1 MMKCTNLL
9 AALTLLANVSVSG
22 TRVQAQQEVDPTN
35 YPLTPTVAHAA
46 KQPAPHTF
54 KRSPVHST
62 QHATVKK
69 TQKVSTGNTH
79 HATIKTVSKK

>member
-1 MMKCTNLL
+1 MKYMNLL
-9 AALTLLANVSVSG
+9 AALALLATVSG
-22 TRVQAQQEVDPTN
+22 TWVQAQQEVDPTN

-46 KQPAPHTF
+46 KQPAPQTV
-54 KRSPVHST
+54 KRSPVHSA

-69 TQKVSTGNTH
+69 TQKASTGSAH

>member
-1 MMKCTNLL
+1 MKYTILL
-9 AALTLLANVSVSG
+9 AGVALLAVMYG
-22 TRVQAQQEVDPTN
+22 ARAQAQQEVDPTN

-46 KQPAPHTF
+46 KQPAPPSVKGSQAHNA
-54 KRSPVHST
+54 

-69 TQKVSTGNTH
+69 TQKSATGSAH

>member
-1 MMKCTNLL
+1 MKFASLLAVLALL
-9 AALTLLANVSVSG
+9 AAMSG

-46 KQPAPHTF
+46 KQPAPHTV
-54 KRSPVHST
+54 KRSAVHNT
-62 QHATVKK
+62 QPATAKK
-69 TQKVSTGNTH
+69 TQKSANGSAH